1 MAFFKSRASTSSPAE
16 SNKDDAQSMDSLR
29 KQARH
34 RLIGATVLVVIA
46 VVGFPLVFDTKPRD
60 MAADIRIDMP
70 DRDAVRPSQPP
81 SVAIPDELVNAKVP
95 LSEAVSGNEQDA
107 FRGKRPIFKAILE
120 QQGPGQVVDY
130 QGGVSVAQIK
140 DDPTPVRRV
149 MDPGNPVA
157 DKDGYVYTSNVNEMG
172 EMVDMMAASRS
183 YQNNVEVINT
193 ARQLMMR
200 TLEITK
206 A

>member
-1 MAFFKSRASTSSPAE
+1 MSFDKIFGIAGSAL
-16 SNKDDAQSMDSLR
+16 NAQS
-29 KQARH
+29 
-34 RLIGATVLVVIA
+34 
-46 VVGFPLVFDTKPRD
+46 
-60 MAADIRIDMP
+60 
-70 DRDAVRPSQPP
+70 VRMNLTASNL
-81 SVAIPDELVNAKVP
+81 ANAGT
-95 LSEAVSGNEQDA
+95 VSGSEQEA

-130 QGGVSVAQIK
+130 QGGVSIAQIQ

-200 TLEITK
+200 TLEITRS
-206 A
+206 